1 MNIQLNNPL
10 TLLSINI
17 LGIGIDVT
25 FDRTKENAELPP
37 ENSITLFVNCPIGK
51 WSHSWSV

>member
-10 TLLSINI
+10 TLLSVNV

-25 FDRTKENAELPP
+25 FDRTKENAEAPP